1 MSSDE
6 NDSFVILGSTPTPS
20 MDNYGLSER
29 SFQLGSMVGSAA
41 ELQPFSLLST
51 PSIIGCDDQMNKSSA
66 TLNSREFQLGPEPE
80 ASFRQSLAGAVLT
93 KEQSINNKPLSSS
106 SSSSTRHSL
115 AEQFILGE
123 IDAKSL
129 QMISSMRQLE
139 NQKQPSTA
147 GDSSAEQ
154 PVRRNY
160 FVMR

>member
-41 ELQPFSLLST
+41 EMQPFSLLST

-106 SSSSTRHSL
+106 STRHSL

-147 GDSSAEQ
+147 GDSYAEQ

>member
-41 ELQPFSLLST
+41 EMQPFSLLST

-66 TLNSREFQLGPEPE
+66 TLNSREFQLGP
-80 ASFRQSLAGAVLT
+80 QSLAGAVLT